1 MFSVHRPHR
10 PQQVLEAASLLS
22 SECPIHQQSHSME
35 LWQEFWKAFN
45 WRLFM
50 FGLLVPVS
58 DVSWQI
64 STHPVLVSHSSL
76 ALFMTHLLETFF
88 FPPIFLL

>member
-1 MFSVHRPHR
+1 
-10 PQQVLEAASLLS
+10 
-22 SECPIHQQSHSME
+22 
-35 LWQEFWKAFN
+35 
-45 WRLFM
+45 M

-88 FPPIFLL
+88 SPHIPPVMHFYSHLHSIENGL